1 MIIRFDSTRPRSLGS
16 VSSFFRLIMLLCCL
30 TLLSA
35 CERGLEE
42 QVVLTGETMGTT
54 YSVKLVDWRGNPLS
68 LQTEID
74 VRLEAVND
82 LFSTYRPDSE
92 LSRLNAMRGGGPV
105 AASDELLAVLR
116 LSREVHRMTAGAFDV
131 TVGPLVNLWGFGPNG
146 PRNGVPTDDEIRAA
160 LNQTGFDRVRFGDGE
175 VSRPDDLYIDLSAI
189 AKGYAV
195 DEIAE
200 LVEAAGALR
209 YMVEIGGEVLVR
221 GDNQRGEPW
230 VIGLEAPD
238 RDRRSLQRAL
248 PLKDTGL
255 ATSGDYRNYF
265 QHAGKVYSHTI
276 DPKTGWPVTH
286 GQASVTVL
294 HPSTALADGLATAF
308 SVMGPEQTQRL
319 AEEMNLPVL
328 AIIRGADGYRE
339 VMSPAMQR
347 YLEAE
352 K

>member
-1 MIIRFDSTRPRSLGS
+1 MIFRIDSTRRHSSAALAGRS
-16 VSSFFRLIMLLCCL
+16 RLMIVLACL
-30 TLLSA
+30 TLLAA
-35 CERGLEE
+35 CDSRLED
-42 QVVLTGETMGTT
+42 QVELSGRTMGTT
-54 YSVKLVDWRGNPLS
+54 YSVKLVAWRGNPLT
-68 LQTEID
+68 LQATID
-74 VRLEAVND
+74 ARLEAVND

-92 LSRLNAMRGGGPV
+92 LSQLNARQIDGPL

-116 LSREVHRMTAGAFDV
+116 LSREVHQMTEGAFDV

-146 PRNGVPTDDEIRAA
+146 PRNGVPADEEISAA
-160 LNQTGFDRVRFGDGE
+160 LGRTGFDRVSLGDGQ
-175 VSRPDDLYIDLSAI
+175 VARPEGLYIDLSAI

-195 DEIAE
+195 DEVAE

-221 GDNQRGEPW
+221 GNNRHGEPW

-238 RDRRSLQRAL
+238 RTRRVLQRTL
-248 PLKDTGL
+248 PLRNTGM

-265 QHAGKVYSHTI
+265 EHDGEIYSHTI

-286 GQASVTVL
+286 RQASVTVL

-308 SVMGPEQTQRL
+308 SVMGPEETQRL

-328 AIIRGADGYRE
+328 AIIREADDYRE
-339 VMSPAMQR
+339 VISPAMQR
-347 YLEAE
+347 YLEAD

>member
-146 PRNGVPTDDEIRAA
+146 PRNGVPTDDEIR
-160 LNQTGFDRVRFGDGE
+160 GCPESDRF
-175 VSRPDDLYIDLSAI
+175 
-189 AKGYAV
+189 
-195 DEIAE
+195 
-200 LVEAAGALR
+200 
-209 YMVEIGGEVLVR
+209 
-221 GDNQRGEPW
+221 
-230 VIGLEAPD
+230 
-238 RDRRSLQRAL
+238 
-248 PLKDTGL
+248 
-255 ATSGDYRNYF
+255 
-265 QHAGKVYSHTI
+265 
-276 DPKTGWPVTH
+276 
-286 GQASVTVL
+286 
-294 HPSTALADGLATAF
+294 
-308 SVMGPEQTQRL
+308 
-319 AEEMNLPVL
+319 
-328 AIIRGADGYRE
+328 
-339 VMSPAMQR
+339 
-347 YLEAE
+347 
-352 K
+352 